1 MRRVYGVKVTRLTL
15 GDLHACPEGLA
26 PPGGGVIG
34 MQESAEAIVAT
45 AHGGEGPNT

>member
-15 GDLHACPEGLA
+15 GDLHACFKLVSSRGDTM
-26 PPGGGVIG
+26 G